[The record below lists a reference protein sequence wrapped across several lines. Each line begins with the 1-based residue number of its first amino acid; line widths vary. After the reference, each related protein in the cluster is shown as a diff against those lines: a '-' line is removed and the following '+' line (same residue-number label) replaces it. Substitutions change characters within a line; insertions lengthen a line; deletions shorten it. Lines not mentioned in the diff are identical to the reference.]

1 MKQFLPKNP
10 PGTPKPEDQEPFWP
24 PRGGTAPPM
33 QPIPPR
39 CKSFSLTDF
48 EFDRLLQ
55 NMGRD
60 VVGCCRMSLE
70 DQSDVSKT
78 LLICYILLSNSAFP
92 ISARPGEPD
101 YNYGWTPPAGR
112 VPYSPPWPG
121 GAPLT
126 AVDRAEAVA
135 AEVGNEASAAAH
147 SVEEP

>member
-1 MKQFLPKNP
+1 
-10 PGTPKPEDQEPFWP
+10 
-24 PRGGTAPPM
+24 
-33 QPIPPR
+33 
-39 CKSFSLTDF
+39 
-48 EFDRLLQ
+48 
-55 NMGRD
+55 
-60 VVGCCRMSLE
+60 MSLE

-78 LLICYILLSNSAFP
+78 LLICYQIPNRDVGILHTYIYIIMCIYIYTHILHISAFP

>member
-1 MKQFLPKNP
+1 MSF
-10 PGTPKPEDQEPFWP
+10 EDL
-24 PRGGTAPPM
+24 
-33 QPIPPR
+33 
-39 CKSFSLTDF
+39 S
-48 EFDRLLQ
+48 
-55 NMGRD
+55 D
-60 VVGCCRMSLE
+60 V
-70 DQSDVSKT
+70 VSKT

-147 SVEEP
+147 SVEEPWSKASKNVHFIKSLKRDKKIKFPRN